1 MGALQDFAFKV
12 VRGNAMNRWAVVTG
26 TAWVYLTYITVA
38 CAITSGLNIV
48 HTKYILGI
56 ESDLSLFIV
65 PTIAGIIFGYISA
78 RQRLAGPFFYTQAEF
93 YVFAKY
99 IVFSCAVTAVLN
111 IVHTEWILKRPLS
124 GVLFI
129 APMIAG
135 VFFGY
140 LLARIKT
147 LNNRLALLATT
158 DSLTQ
163 TANRPQF
170 EYCLEKAI
178 QLAKR
183 SQNTFSVIYFD
194 IDNFKQVNDAHGHH
208 VGDELLKLIAA
219 EVKRNTRKSDIV
231 ARYGGDEFVLLL
243 PNTNLQAAEQH
254 AHHLCREIT
263 RFQFHFATEVTC
275 SFGVVEHHS
284 GLDSVLEVLKAADQ
298 ALYNA
303 KQSGKN
309 RVAVAYA

>member
-1 MGALQDFAFKV
+1 MTKLALLKSH
-12 VRGNAMNRWAVVTG
+12 
-26 TAWVYLTYITVA
+26 AWVYLMYITVA
-38 CAITSGLNIV
+38 CAVTSGLNIV

-56 ESDLSLFIV
+56 EPYASLFIV
-65 PTIAGIIFGYISA
+65 PLIAGVIFGYITA
-78 RQRLAGPFFYTQAEF
+78 RLRIASQILINPQETYI
-93 YVFAKY
+93 FAKY
-99 IVFSCAVTAVLN
+99 IIFSCAITAALN
-111 IVHTEWILKRPLS
+111 VVHTEWVLGRRLTS
-124 GVLFI
+124 ELFI

-163 TANRPQF
+163 TTNRAQF
-170 EYCLEKAI
+170 DYCLDKAI

-194 IDNFKQVNDAHGHH
+194 VDNFKHVNDSHGHH
-208 VGDELLKLIAA
+208 VGDELLQQIAA

-231 ARYGGDEFVLLL
+231 ARYGGDEFIVLL
-243 PNTNLQAAEQH
+243 PNTDLPSAEKH
-254 AHHLCREIT
+254 ARHLCKEIT
-263 RFQFHFATEVTC
+263 RMQFKLEYQISC
-275 SFGVVEHHS
+275 SFGVVEYHEDMDNI
-284 GLDSVLEVLKAADQ
+284 LSVLKSADR

-303 KQSGKN
+303 KQAGKN
-309 RVAVAYA
+309 CIALA